1 MPQIS
6 VNDLKNGITLELD
19 NGLFQVIA
27 TKEADIRS
35 NPAAQTTSLLRKV
48 FGK

>member
-19 NGLFQVIA
+19 NGLFQVIEFQHEIGRA
-27 TKEADIRS
+27 SLGKEC
-35 NPAAQTTSLLRKV
+35 
-48 FGK
+48 